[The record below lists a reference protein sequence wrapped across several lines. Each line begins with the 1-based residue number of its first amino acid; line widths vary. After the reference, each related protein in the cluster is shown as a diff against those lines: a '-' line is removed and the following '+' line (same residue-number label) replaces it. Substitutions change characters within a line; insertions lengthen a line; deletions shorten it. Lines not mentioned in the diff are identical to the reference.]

1 MAEILGDFKM
11 KVKMKTAEE
20 LVKEMLTDD
29 PDFQIG
35 YLRAS
40 FEDNYD
46 MPGAIM
52 RAIRAVAEVRGISNL
67 AENADLNR
75 ENLYRVL
82 SGNTFPRI
90 DTFFKIINAL
100 GLRLTVEPKV
110 S

>member
-1 MAEILGDFKM
+1 M
-11 KVKMKTAEE
+11 KRRMKSYDEV
-20 LVKEMLTDD
+20 LQEMLNDNEVL
-29 PDFQIG
+29 QIG
-35 YLRAS
+35 LRKNS
-40 FEDNYD
+40 FEENYD
-46 MPGAIM
+46 MPSAIM
-52 RAIRAVAEVRGISNL
+52 KAIRTVAEVRGISNL
-67 AENADLNR
+67 AENAELNR

>member
-1 MAEILGDFKM
+1 MISYDEFLQEILKDD
-11 KVKMKTAEE
+11 EE
-20 LVKEMLTDD
+20 LQYGLLK
-29 PDFQIG
+29 
-35 YLRAS
+35 RS
-40 FEDNYD
+40 FEENYD

-82 SGNTFPRI
+82 SGNTYPRI
-90 DTFFKIINAL
+90 DTFFKIIDAL

>member
-1 MAEILGDFKM
+1 M
-11 KVKMKTAEE
+11 KRKYKTWDEYIHE
-20 LVKEMLTDD
+20 QLDND
-29 PDFQIG
+29 PEGQYG
-35 YLRAS
+35 YLKAS
-40 FEDNYD
+40 FEENYD
-46 MPGAIM
+46 VPGAIM
-52 RAIRAVAEVRGISNL
+52 KAIRQVAEVRGISQL
-67 AENADLNR
+67 ALDAELNR

>member
-1 MAEILGDFKM
+1 MR
-11 KVKMKTAEE
+11 KMKTADEF
-20 LVKEMLTDD
+20 LKEMLKDD
-29 PDFQIG
+29 EDLQIG
-35 YLRAS
+35 LLKGS
-40 FEDNYD
+40 FEENYD

-90 DTFFKIINAL
+90 DTFFKIIDAL

>member
-1 MAEILGDFKM
+1 MKRKM
-11 KVKMKTAEE
+11 QTANEF
-20 LVKEMLTDD
+20 LKEMLKDNEEL
-29 PDFQIG
+29 QYGI
-35 YLRAS
+35 LKRS
-40 FEDNYD
+40 FEENYD

-90 DTFFKIINAL
+90 DTFFKIIDAL

>member
-1 MAEILGDFKM
+1 
-11 KVKMKTAEE
+11 MKTADEF
-20 LVKEMLTDD
+20 LKEMLKDD
-29 PDFQIG
+29 EDLQIG
-35 YLRAS
+35 LLKGS
-40 FEDNYD
+40 FEENYD

-90 DTFFKIINAL
+90 DTFFKIIDAL

>member
-1 MAEILGDFKM
+1 MAKILGDKQM
-11 KVKMKTAEE
+11 KVKAKTAEE
-20 LVKEMLTDD
+20 LTKDMLKDD
-29 PDFQIG
+29 PEFQIG
-35 YLRAS
+35 YLKAS

-46 MPGAIM
+46 LPGAIM
-52 RAIRAVAEVRGISNL
+52 RAIRTVAEVRGISNL
-67 AENADLNR
+67 AENAELNR

>member
-1 MAEILGDFKM
+1 MISYDEFLQEILKDD
-11 KVKMKTAEE
+11 EE
-20 LVKEMLTDD
+20 LQYGLLK
-29 PDFQIG
+29 
-35 YLRAS
+35 RS
-40 FEDNYD
+40 FEENYD

-90 DTFFKIINAL
+90 DTFFKIIDAL
-100 GLRLTVEPKV
+100 GLRLTVEPKF

>member
-1 MAEILGDFKM
+1 
-11 KVKMKTAEE
+11 MKTADEF
-20 LVKEMLTDD
+20 LKEMLKDD
-29 PDFQIG
+29 EELQIG
-35 YLRAS
+35 LLKGS
-40 FEDNYD
+40 FEENYD

-90 DTFFKIINAL
+90 DTFFKIIDAL

>member
-1 MAEILGDFKM
+1 M

-20 LVKEMLTDD
+20 FTKELLIDNEE
-29 PDFQIG
+29 FQIG

-46 MPGAIM
+46 VPGAIM
-52 RAIRAVAEVRGISNL
+52 RAIKAVAEVRGIANL

-75 ENLYRVL
+75 ENLYRAL
-82 SGNTFPRI
+82 SGNTYPRI

>member
-1 MAEILGDFKM
+1 M

-20 LVKEMLTDD
+20 FTKELLIDNEE
-29 PDFQIG
+29 FQIG

-52 RAIRAVAEVRGISNL
+52 RAIRVVAEVRGIANL

-75 ENLYRVL
+75 ENLYRAL
-82 SGNTFPRI
+82 SGNTYPRI

>member
-1 MAEILGDFKM
+1 
-11 KVKMKTAEE
+11 MKTVNEF
-20 LVKEMLTDD
+20 LKEMLKDNEEL
-29 PDFQIG
+29 QYGI
-35 YLRAS
+35 LKRS
-40 FEDNYD
+40 FEENYD

-90 DTFFKIINAL
+90 DTFFKIIDAL

>member
-1 MAEILGDFKM
+1 MQ
-11 KVKMKTAEE
+11 TANEF
-20 LVKEMLTDD
+20 LKEMLKDNEEL
-29 PDFQIG
+29 QYGI
-35 YLRAS
+35 LKRS
-40 FEDNYD
+40 FEENYD

-90 DTFFKIINAL
+90 DTFFKIIDAL

>member
-1 MAEILGDFKM
+1 MQSYDEYLQELLKDN
-11 KVKMKTAEE
+11 EE
-20 LVKEMLTDD
+20 LQLGLLKT
-29 PDFQIG
+29 
-35 YLRAS
+35 S
-40 FEDNYD
+40 FEENYD

-90 DTFFKIINAL
+90 DTFFKIIDAL

>member
-1 MAEILGDFKM
+1 MKSVKPYDDFLKESLKNNEESQLALL
-11 KVKMKTAEE
+11 KVAFEE
-20 LVKEMLTDD
+20 N
-29 PDFQIG
+29 F
-35 YLRAS
+35 
-40 FEDNYD
+40 D
-46 MPGAIM
+46 MPEVIL
-52 RAIRAVAEVRGISNL
+52 RAIRVVAESRGMSNL
-67 AENADLNR
+67 AEDADLNR

>member
-1 MAEILGDFKM
+1 MKKKM
-11 KVKMKTAEE
+11 QTYEE
-20 LVKEMLTDD
+20 LLKSLLTNDEEL
-29 PDFQIG
+29 QIG
-35 YLRAS
+35 LLRTA
-40 FEDNYD
+40 FEENHD

-52 RAIRAVAEVRGISNL
+52 RAIKAVAEVRGISNL

>member
-1 MAEILGDFKM
+1 M

-20 LVKEMLTDD
+20 LIKEMLRDD
-29 PDFQIG
+29 PESQYGF
-35 YLRAS
+35 LKAN

-46 MPGAIM
+46 MPSAIL
-52 RAIRAVAEVRGISNL
+52 RAIKIVAEVRGIASL
-67 AENADLNR
+67 AEDAELNR

-82 SGNTFPRI
+82 SGNTYPRI

>member
-1 MAEILGDFKM
+1 
-11 KVKMKTAEE
+11 MKTADEF
-20 LVKEMLTDD
+20 LKEMLKDD
-29 PDFQIG
+29 EELQIRLLKG
-35 YLRAS
+35 S
-40 FEDNYD
+40 FEENYD

-90 DTFFKIINAL
+90 DTFFKIIDAL

>member
-1 MAEILGDFKM
+1 MISYDEFLREILKDD
-11 KVKMKTAEE
+11 EE
-20 LVKEMLTDD
+20 LQYGLLK
-29 PDFQIG
+29 
-35 YLRAS
+35 RS
-40 FEDNYD
+40 FEENYD

-90 DTFFKIINAL
+90 DTFFKIIDAL

>member
-1 MAEILGDFKM
+1 MISYDEFLQEILKDD
-11 KVKMKTAEE
+11 EE
-20 LVKEMLTDD
+20 LQYGLLK
-29 PDFQIG
+29 
-35 YLRAS
+35 RS
-40 FEDNYD
+40 FEENYD

-90 DTFFKIINAL
+90 DTFFKIIDAL

>member
-1 MAEILGDFKM
+1 M
-11 KVKMKTAEE
+11 KKKYKTWDEYI
-20 LVKEMLTDD
+20 KEQLQND
-29 PDFQIG
+29 PEAQYG
-35 YLRAS
+35 YLKAS

-46 MPGAIM
+46 VPGAIM
-52 RAIRAVAEVRGISNL
+52 SAIRQVAEVRGISQL
-67 AENADLNR
+67 ALDAELNR
-75 ENLYRVL
+75 ENLYRAL

>member
-1 MAEILGDFKM
+1 MKKMNSYEDF
-11 KVKMKTAEE
+11 
-20 LVKEMLTDD
+20 LQEMLKDNEALQLGLLKT
-29 PDFQIG
+29 
-35 YLRAS
+35 S
-40 FEDNYD
+40 FEENYD

-52 RAIRAVAEVRGISNL
+52 RAIRSVAEVRGISNL

-90 DTFFKIINAL
+90 DTFFKIIDAL

>member
-1 MAEILGDFKM
+1 MKKNMISYDEFLQEILKDD
-11 KVKMKTAEE
+11 EE
-20 LVKEMLTDD
+20 LQYGLLK
-29 PDFQIG
+29 
-35 YLRAS
+35 RS
-40 FEDNYD
+40 FEENYD

-90 DTFFKIINAL
+90 DTFFKIIDAL

>member
-1 MAEILGDFKM
+1 MR
-11 KVKMKTAEE
+11 KMKTADEF
-20 LVKEMLTDD
+20 LKEMLKDD
-29 PDFQIG
+29 EELQIG
-35 YLRAS
+35 LLKGS
-40 FEDNYD
+40 FEENYD

-90 DTFFKIINAL
+90 DTFFKIIDAL